1 MINIDKTDELYRYL
15 TGLGAPDK
23 DKLYLELAGLG
34 RYKRKDVSRYFRS
47 TFDCSITEDISEQ
60 DLELVIDYFADL
72 KKIKKLKKVE
82 LNAKLKNYAATH
94 NEQDKQDIISSKL
107 LDVLYMCIDY
117 KTLNKDEDLQ
127 DLVQNANL
135 GLMEAV
141 EYYNP
146 KAHIDFDDYV
156 VFWVRSNIL
165 KDKEKNND

>member
-15 TGLGAPDK
+15 TGLDAPDK
-23 DKLYLELAGLG
+23 DKLYVELANLG

-47 TFDCSITEDISEQ
+47 TFDCSVTEDLSEQ

-82 LNAKLKNYAATH
+82 LNAKLKNYVTTK

-141 EYYNP
+141 EHYNP

-156 VFWVRSNIL
+156 VFWVRANIL